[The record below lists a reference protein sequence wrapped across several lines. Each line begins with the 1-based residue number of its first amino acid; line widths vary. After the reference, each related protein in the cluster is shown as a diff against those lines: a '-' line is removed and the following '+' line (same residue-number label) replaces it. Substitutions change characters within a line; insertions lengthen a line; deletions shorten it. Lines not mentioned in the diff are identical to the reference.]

1 MGRELKLSIGQYS
14 DKGLKEVNQDFHGV
28 LVPEQPA
35 LALKGIAIA
44 LADGISTSS
53 VSNVAAETAIKS
65 FLTDYYCTSDS
76 WSVKTSAQRV
86 IAATNSWLHAQTRRS
101 QHRYDMDKG
110 YVCTL
115 SVLVVKSATAH
126 IFHIGDA
133 RVFRVAGKSL
143 EQLTADHRVS
153 VAGDE
158 TYLGRALGMNA
169 EVEID
174 YRTIPL
180 ERGDIFV
187 LATDGVY
194 EHVAAPFVTAT
205 IAAHAADLD
214 AAARSIVTEALKNGS
229 TDNLTLQ
236 IVRIDELPA
245 IEAGEAVDQA
255 SNLPLPPLLDARM
268 VFDGY
273 RIERQLHASNRS
285 HIYLASDLESGEVV
299 ALKVPSIDLR
309 GDANYLKRFMMEE
322 WVARRIDSPHVL
334 KSSQPTRKRN
344 FLYVVMEYVEGQTLA
359 QWMLDNP
366 KPPLEAVRAIVEQLA
381 IGLRAF
387 HRREM
392 LHQDL
397 RPENVIIDAS
407 GTAKIIDFGST
418 RVAGVLEANPSTDGE
433 DILGTLQFT
442 APEYFIG
449 DPGTPRSDLFSLG
462 VIAYQMLTGRLP
474 YGTKVAQ
481 ARTKALQRRLK
492 YAAAHRYNDDIPPWI
507 DRTLQRAV
515 HPDPQKRYEAMSELV
530 YDLRHPKDEYLR
542 SGQVPI
548 LERNPLLFWQ
558 SVCFVLAVSLAYL
571 LITR

>member
-558 SVCFVLAVSLAYL
+558 SVCFVLAASLAYL

>member
-174 YRTIPL
+174 YRTVPL

-381 IGLRAF
+381 IGLRAL

-481 ARTKALQRRLK
+481 ARTKALQRKLK

-548 LERNPLLFWQ
+548 LERNPLLVWQ

>member
-194 EHVAAPFVTAT
+194 EHVAAPLVTAT

-255 SNLPLPPLLDARM
+255 ANLPLPPLLDARM

-381 IGLRAF
+381 IGLRAL

-407 GTAKIIDFGST
+407 GTAKIIDFGSI

-481 ARTKALQRRLK
+481 ARTKALQRKLK

-548 LERNPLLFWQ
+548 LERNSLLFWQ